1 MFCVNCGK
9 QTAGSA
15 VMCEQCSA
23 YCGIVK
29 PIAPIRGGSS
39 ERVGRAICGL
49 VFGLIG
55 AVLSLVI
62 LSLFLNMDK
71 YPAESIAIL
80 FLAPFVVP
88 CFIVSLVLGIKSM
101 RCFGRASYKKPFA
114 TFFIGLVSVLCA
126 LEMNVIAVTVIS
138 QLHAFLSNSV

>member
-55 AVLSLVI
+55 AILSLVI
-62 LSLFLNMDK
+62 LNMDK
-71 YPAESIAIL
+71 YSAESIVIL

-126 LEMNVIAVTVIS
+126 LEMNVIAVMVIS
-138 QLHAFLSNSV
+138 QLHALLSNSV

>member
-1 MFCVNCGK
+1 MICINCGK

-15 VMCEQCSA
+15 VMCEECSA

-55 AVLSLVI
+55 AAISLVL
-62 LSLFLNMDK
+62 LSVYLNMDQ
-71 YPAESIAIL
+71 YPVEYIFIF
-80 FLAPFVVP
+80 FLAPFVVVP

-114 TFFIGLVSVLCA
+114 TFFIGLVAVLCA

-138 QLHAFLSNSV
+138 QLLSLLST

>member
-1 MFCVNCGK
+1 MICINCGK

-15 VMCEQCSA
+15 VMCEECSA

-55 AVLSLVI
+55 AAISLVL
-62 LSLFLNMDK
+62 LSVFLNMDQ
-71 YPAESIAIL
+71 YPVEYIFIF

-101 RCFGRASYKKPFA
+101 RCLGRASYKKPYA
-114 TFFIGLVSVLCA
+114 TFFVGLSSVLCA
-126 LEMNVIAVTVIS
+126 LEMNVVAVTIIL